1 MKKKL
6 FHFLT
11 FSLFHFFSLHAAVC
25 IEWEAGPAEPID
37 RTAYHGETLELV
49 ARTRAQGAM
58 TAQLLWATNATSRAW
73 WATNASVSADGTVR
87 GLFTPAMDPGADRI
101 FIFMP
106 VTDATGASYR
116 PAVRLRMM
124 PSPASGTIAPFVPP
138 GTNLID
144 FARVTA
150 LNAPWATLESL
161 DAALQAGFNRVEEG
175 LQADYNV
182 LTNAVMSFVITNAV
196 PGPKGDTG
204 ERGPQGA
211 TGATGP
217 QGPKGDKG
225 DPGAKGDT
233 GETGPQGATGA
244 TGPQGP
250 KGDKGDPGE
259 KGDTGERGP
268 TGATG
273 QVGPQGPKGDKGD
286 PGEKGD
292 TGERGPQGPK
302 GDRGEPGTHG
312 FDRLVDSTGTLWQD
326 ATGVVWRVQDA
337 LGPWQSTTSSV
348 QFVSWDYNEW
358 EGWMVYFTVDGTNAV
373 GFTDI
378 EDPAALTNYTAIA
391 GSWVLNGTDDGRF
404 DVTFMRQYFPGGAT
418 NAVDRV
424 AYTSDLAAATNGV
437 MGEVDS
443 RFNQWQ
449 EMGTVYGA
457 TRLVDQTG
465 GGYDDVT
472 PETVA
477 RKQDAL
483 PYPTNAI
490 PYAAIDGAPSG
501 GGTPEW
507 EERTGSGWVSF
518 VTNGMWI
525 ADMYGSDLLGAETN
539 GWPNGAAMFVHVK
552 PDPFMDGYTVEDN
565 LRLVGYGTWPTND
578 FQSVWWRSG
587 ATIYVNIL
595 VEE

>member
-1 MKKKL
+1 MNKKL
-6 FHFLT
+6 FSFLA
-11 FSLFHFFSLHAAVC
+11 FSLCSFFALHAAVR

-58 TAQLLWATNATSRAW
+58 TAQLLWATNAQATAW
-73 WATNASVSADGTVR
+73 WATNATVSADGTVR
-87 GLFTPAMDPGADRI
+87 GLFTPAMDPGGDRI

-116 PAVRLRMM
+116 PAVRLRMLF
-124 PSPASGTIAPFVPP
+124 SPASSSSGIAPFVPP

-144 FARVTA
+144 FAQVTA

-175 LQADYNV
+175 LQADYNI
-182 LTNAVMSFVITNAV
+182 LTNAVMSCDTGD
-196 PGPKGDTG
+196 PGATGATGPQGPKGDTGQVGPQGPKGDKGDTGAKGDTG

-225 DPGAKGDT
+225 DPGEKGDT

-268 TGATG
+268 
-273 QVGPQGPKGDKGD
+273 KGD
-286 PGEKGD
+286 
-292 TGERGPQGPK
+292 K
-302 GDRGEPGTHG
+302 GDRGEPGTAG
-312 FDRLVDSTGTLWQD
+312 FDRLVDATGATWQD
-326 ATGVVWRVQDA
+326 ATGTVWQVQDA
-337 LGPWQSTTSSV
+337 LGPWQATTSSV
-348 QFVSWDYNEW
+348 QFVSWEYNEW

-373 GFTDI
+373 GFTSI

-391 GSWVLNGTDDGRF
+391 GSWVLDGSESGMF
-404 DVTFMRQYFPGGAT
+404 DVSFERQYFPGGAT

-424 AYTSDLAAATNGV
+424 AYTNDLAAATNGV
-437 MGEVDS
+437 MGEVDN
-443 RFNQWQ
+443 RFNQWG
-449 EMGTVYGA
+449 EMGTVLGA
-457 TRLVDQTG
+457 RTLVGTSDT
-465 GGYDDVT
+465 VT
-472 PETVA
+472 ADEVIE
-477 RKQDAL
+477 
-483 PYPTNAI
+483 AI
-490 PYAAIDGAPSG
+490 GSG

-507 EERTGSGWVSF
+507 RVVDVELDMPDSIRF
-518 VTNGMWI
+518 VTNGCVVASFGNR
-525 ADMYGSDLLGAETN
+525 ADLNYSRY
-539 GWPNGAAMFVHVK
+539 GWPDGAAMFVRMVGV
-552 PDPFMDGYTVEDN
+552 PQSYAPYCPEQDSA

-587 ATIYVNIL
+587 TNVYVNIL

>member
-1 MKKKL
+1 MTRRLL
-6 FHFLT
+6 FLAAILG
-11 FSLFHFFSLHAAVC
+11 SALHAAVR

-58 TAQLLWATNATSRAW
+58 TAQLLWATNAQATAW
-73 WATNASVSADGTVR
+73 WATNATVSADGTVR
-87 GLFTPAMDPGADRI
+87 GLFTPAMDPGGDRV

-144 FARVTA
+144 FAQVTA
-150 LNAPWATLESL
+150 INAPWATLDAL
-161 DAALQAGFNRVEEG
+161 DAALQAGFNRVEAG
-175 LQADYNV
+175 VQADYNV
-182 LTNAVMSFVITNAV
+182 LTNAVMAFVRTNAV
-196 PGPKGDTG
+196 PGATG
-204 ERGPQGA
+204 ATGPQGPQGA

-259 KGDTGERGP
+259 KGDTGETGP
-268 TGATG
+268 QGATGAT
-273 QVGPQGPKGDKGD
+273 GPQGPKGDKGD
-286 PGEKGD
+286 TGAKGD

-302 GDRGEPGTHG
+302 GDRGAPGTAG
-312 FDRLVDSTGTLWQD
+312 FDRLVDATGTTWQD

-443 RFNQWQ
+443 RFDQWQ

-457 TRLVDQTG
+457 RTLVGTNDT
-465 GGYDDVT
+465 VT
-472 PETVA
+472 A
-477 RKQDAL
+477 DAVIE
-483 PYPTNAI
+483 AI
-490 PYAAIDGAPSG
+490 GSG
-501 GGTPEW
+501 GGGGMPEW
-507 EERTGSGWVSF
+507 RVVEVELDMPDSIRF
-518 VTNGMWI
+518 VTNGCVVASFGNG
-525 ADMYGSDLLGAETN
+525 ADLNYSRYA
-539 GWPNGAAMFVHVK
+539 WPDGAAMFVRLVDV
-552 PDPFMDGYTVEDN
+552 PQAYSPYCPEQDSA

-587 ATIYVNIL
+587 TNIFVNVL

>member
-11 FSLFHFFSLHAAVC
+11 FSLFHFFSLHAAER

-58 TAQLLWATNATSRAW
+58 TAQLLWSTNATSRAW
-73 WATNASVSADGTVR
+73 WATNATVSADGTVR

-144 FARVTA
+144 FAQVTA

-161 DAALQAGFNRVEEG
+161 DSALQAGFNRVEEG
-175 LQADYNV
+175 LQADYNI
-182 LTNAVMSFVITNAV
+182 LTNAVMAFVRTNAV
-196 PGPKGDTG
+196 P
-204 ERGPQGA
+204 GA

-217 QGPKGDKG
+217 QGPKGDTGQVGPQGPKGDKG
-225 DPGAKGDT
+225 DPGEKGDT

-250 KGDKGDPGE
+250 KGDKGD
-259 KGDTGERGP
+259 
-268 TGATG
+268 TGA
-273 QVGPQGPKGDKGD
+273 
-286 PGEKGD
+286 KGD

-302 GDRGEPGTHG
+302 GDRGAPGTAG
-312 FDRLVDSTGTLWQD
+312 FDRLVDATGTIWQD
-326 ATGVVWRVQDA
+326 ATGTVWQVSA
-337 LGPWQSTTSSV
+337 AYGGWTASTSIVTG
-348 QFVSWDYNEW
+348 VSWYR
-358 EGWMVYFTVDGTNAV
+358 
-373 GFTDI
+373 
-378 EDPAALTNYTAIA
+378 EDPDSDENWII
-391 GSWVLNGTDDGRF
+391 SF
-404 DVTFMRQYFPGGAT
+404 DVTNQLAVLYIDFGPGDMTNFVVGGWFYVDSSEPGDFSFEITRPAHPVT

-424 AYTSDLAAATNGV
+424 LHESDNIAGDIAAVSNLTEYALNWLGSV
-437 MGEVDS
+437 V
-443 RFNQWQ
+443 

-465 GGYDDVT
+465 GGYGEVT

-501 GGTPEW
+501 GGGQEW
-507 EERTGSGWVSF
+507 RVEWQDTDNGGPWY
-518 VTNGMWI
+518 VTNGMVRLSI
-525 ADMYGSDLLGAETN
+525 SGSWMSGTLD
-539 GWPNGAAMFVHVK
+539 GWPEGAAMFVQSDTGIGV
-552 PDPFMDGYTVEDN
+552 TEVESRI
-565 LRLVGYGTWPTND
+565 RLVGYGLWPTNA

-587 ATIYVNIL
+587 TNLFVNIL

>member
-1 MKKKL
+1 MTRRLL
-6 FHFLT
+6 FLAAILG
-11 FSLFHFFSLHAAVC
+11 SALHAAVR

-58 TAQLLWATNATSRAW
+58 TAQLLWATNAQATAW
-73 WATNASVSADGTVR
+73 WATNATVSADGTVR
-87 GLFTPAMDPGADRI
+87 GLFTPAMDPGGDRV

-144 FARVTA
+144 FAQVTA
-150 LNAPWATLESL
+150 INAPWATLDAL
-161 DAALQAGFNRVEEG
+161 DAALQAGFNRVEAG
-175 LQADYNV
+175 VQADYNV
-182 LTNAVMSFVITNAV
+182 LTNAVMAFVRTNAV
-196 PGPKGDTG
+196 PGATG
-204 ERGPQGA
+204 ATGPQGPQGA

-259 KGDTGERGP
+259 KGDTGETGP
-268 TGATG
+268 QGATGAT
-273 QVGPQGPKGDKGD
+273 GPQGPKGDKGD
-286 PGEKGD
+286 TGAKGD

-302 GDRGEPGTHG
+302 GDRGAPGTAG
-312 FDRLVDSTGTLWQD
+312 FDRLVDATGTTWQD

-437 MGEVDS
+437 MGEVDN
-443 RFNQWQ
+443 RFNQWD

-457 TRLVDQTG
+457 RTLVGTNDT
-465 GGYDDVT
+465 VT
-472 PETVA
+472 A
-477 RKQDAL
+477 DAVIE
-483 PYPTNAI
+483 AI
-490 PYAAIDGAPSG
+490 GSG
-501 GGTPEW
+501 GGGGMPEW
-507 EERTGSGWVSF
+507 RVVEVELDMPDSIRF
-518 VTNGMWI
+518 VTNGCVVASFGNG
-525 ADMYGSDLLGAETN
+525 ADLNYSRDA
-539 GWPNGAAMFVHVK
+539 WPDGAAMFVRLVDV
-552 PDPFMDGYTVEDN
+552 PQAYSPYCPEQDSA

-587 ATIYVNIL
+587 TNIFVNVL